1 MNERITVFGGSQPR
15 PGDDAYAQAE
25 ELGRLIG
32 LAGFTVLTGGYIG
45 TMEAVSK
52 GAREAGGFVIG
63 VTCEEIEEWR
73 PVKPNQWI
81 NEELR
86 HPTLR
91 ERLSVLIDECDAAI
105 VLPGGIGTLAELA
118 QMWSQVQVGA
128 IRAKPIILVGA
139 DWLRSMEYFFGCFDR
154 YISLRDRDHLTFVK
168 SGAEAVAVLKTL
180 LTR

>member
-1 MNERITVFGGSQPR
+1 MNARITVFGGSQPR
-15 PGDDAYAQAE
+15 PGDAAYAQAE

-52 GAREAGGFVIG
+52 GAREVGGFVIG
-63 VTCEEIEEWR
+63 VTCDEIEKWR

-81 NEELR
+81 TEELR
-86 HPTLR
+86 YPTLR
-91 ERLSVLIDECDAAI
+91 QRLSALIDECDAAV

-128 IRAKPIILVGA
+128 IRAKPIILVGT
-139 DWLRSMEYFFGCFDR
+139 DWQQSMAYYFGCFDR
-154 YISLRDRDHLTFVK
+154 YISLRDRDHITFVE